1 MLREDTVIQLPDG
14 RFEQKIQVDRR
25 KLESMITGRIDNTS
39 HQLPTAE
46 SFFAN
51 VMSYSN
57 AEVIWPSQLK
67 IGAKTKKDPYVKVI
81 GSIEQIESARTL
93 VLNSLQI
100 KKERVSLKMELHHS
114 LHSHIIGKGGRGIQK
129 VMKMTSCHIHF
140 PDSNKYSDSNKS
152 DQVSISGTPVNV
164 FEALKHLRSM
174 CPLTVYMKLPWY
186 NPGQPDL
193 RPLMSQMDLDV
204 SVEQN
209 IYSLAI
215 KMTGS
220 QDASVLFAIR
230 LVLHH
235 FLLTEEYLNI
245 STQVL
250 AREELNYQLENV
262 EEHRERLR
270 EVCNKNNVTIQTFP
284 ETQSISIVG
293 PPSGVLNVRKLL
305 IGLSSV
311 TVQFDCN
318 MMDIHYPVQQLE
330 QERGIQVTCKR
341 KNGDIMTITM
351 KSTESKLAEVLQSR
365 ELLLALPP
373 TTYSSPDDYDPN
385 PVMSR
390 PPSLT
395 PLQTEMA
402 SGVRVFLTPPIES
415 PKSPDPEDSPLAASI
430 LKGAKDISKNSD
442 IWKKKSKADRGEMLI
457 KATQAIFDDSVLS
470 SPRYPTDLWS
480 GYGFSSSLPAD
491 LLKGMMDLSTNE
503 PSTNGPPMMNHS
515 QRGLCSVREEDEE
528 LSDFSASSTN
538 YGMSRIFEQPPRNVF
553 SASTSVFDSNSLPYN
568 LQWDINYFTD
578 PSMVLAQLGCSE
590 YMTQLRDQEIDMH
603 AFLLLDEQNLK
614 DIGVST
620 IGARKKIHHAILKL
634 RDSARLNGYAV

>member
-1 MLREDTVIQLPDG
+1 
-14 RFEQKIQVDRR
+14 
-25 KLESMITGRIDNTS
+25 
-39 HQLPTAE
+39 
-46 SFFAN
+46 
-51 VMSYSN
+51 
-57 AEVIWPSQLK
+57 
-67 IGAKTKKDPYVKVI
+67 
-81 GSIEQIESARTL
+81 
-93 VLNSLQI
+93 
-100 KKERVSLKMELHHS
+100 MELHHS

-140 PDSNKYSDSNKS
+140 PDSNKYSESNKS
-152 DQVSISGTPVNV
+152 DQVSISGTPMNV
-164 FEALKHLRSM
+164 YEALKHLRTM

-186 NPGQPDL
+186 NPGKPDL

-204 SVEQN
+204 SVDQN

-215 KMTGS
+215 KMGGS
-220 QDASVLFAIR
+220 QDSSVLFAIR

-245 STQVL
+245 STTVL
-250 AREELNYQLENV
+250 AREELNYQLENI
-262 EEHRERLR
+262 EEHRERVR
-270 EVCNKNNVTIQTFP
+270 EFCNKNNVTIQTFP
-284 ETQSISIVG
+284 ETQTISVVG
-293 PPSGVLNVRKLL
+293 PPSGVLN
-305 IGLSSV
+305 GLANV

-318 MMDIHYPVQQLE
+318 VMDIHYPVQQLE
-330 QERGIQVTCKR
+330 QERGLQINCKR

-351 KSTESKLAEVLQSR
+351 KSTESKLAEILQSR

-373 TTYSSPDDYDPN
+373 TAYSSPDDYEPN
-385 PVMSR
+385 PVMNLTG
-390 PPSLT
+390 PSLI
-395 PLQTEMA
+395 PLQTELA

-415 PKSPDPEDSPLAASI
+415 PRSPDPEESPLAASI

-442 IWKKKSKADRGEMLI
+442 IWKKKPKPDRGEMLM
-457 KATQAIFDDSVLS
+457 KATQAIFDDTVLS

-491 LLKGMMDLSTNE
+491 LLKGMLDLSTNE
-503 PSTNGPPMMNHS
+503 PSTTTPASSLLLNHS

-538 YGMSRIFEQPPRNVF
+538 YGMSRIFEQPSRNVF
-553 SASTSVFDSNSLPYN
+553 SASTSVFDSNSLPYD

-590 YMTQLRDQEIDMH
+590 YMIQLRDQEIDMH